1 MLLANMSKADELQ
14 RIWKLQRSIPE
25 PLSTSRF
32 VLDQLMDCFVKGA
45 AGSYNKNADFD
56 YLSSASCRY
65 SRCFYLVDTAPVC
78 SRLIF
83 NFTFRCN

>member
-56 YLSSASCRY
+56 YLSYFFADLCK
-65 SRCFYLVDTAPVC
+65 VC
-78 SRLIF
+78 TI
-83 NFTFRCN
+83 NAIIG